1 MRNNRVI
8 FGGPMRPIFCRKDRM
23 IVSTHIGGE
32 LMTRDRRR
40 KCRELLEVES
50 SDDQA

>member
-8 FGGPMRPIFCRKDRM
+8 FGGPMRPIFGLKHRM

-32 LMTRDRRR
+32 LVTRNRRR
-40 KCRELLEVES
+40 KCSELLEVEP